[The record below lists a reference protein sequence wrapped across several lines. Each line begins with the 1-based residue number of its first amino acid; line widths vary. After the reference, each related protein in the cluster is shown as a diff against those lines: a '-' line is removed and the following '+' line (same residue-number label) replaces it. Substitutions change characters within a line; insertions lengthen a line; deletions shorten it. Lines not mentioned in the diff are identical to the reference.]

1 MNLVKAKK
9 ILYQAYNIA
18 NNGTI
23 TPSNDLSK
31 FIDDIIDNT
40 HLTFKYILFTA
51 ILAKATDDSINPL
64 CLQAKSLLN
73 GAYDARSLCHKIIV
87 PFECTILNK
96 AMGGSNEPFL
106 NKPAR
111 FPEISLANSVRRG
124 NDKDLLEK
132 LYYNLPKINNSKC
145 AFELL
150 IYLLKKLIII
160 GNERKNICFNVS
172 TSVNNEKIKLLKF
185 FEKLL
190 SKSCE
195 GETLTLVVAALYKCI
210 YYNNVYRIE
219 THPVN
224 ECGAS
229 SKEVSDLDI
238 YKDEVLF
245 LSNEIKDKE
254 YTTNDI
260 KHAVE
265 KVRKNNG
272 VSLLFIEGMNGV
284 YIDSEEDMLIN
295 EYKTKYNFLL
305 SIINI
310 KQLLPIILMNVDVVD
325 INSIL
330 KYITDLLLNQKYKQI
345 TMQHFKET
353 VSLVFNPS

>member
-1 MNLVKAKK
+1 
-9 ILYQAYNIA
+9 
-18 NNGTI
+18 
-23 TPSNDLSK
+23 
-31 FIDDIIDNT
+31 
-40 HLTFKYILFTA
+40 
-51 ILAKATDDSINPL
+51 
-64 CLQAKSLLN
+64 
-73 GAYDARSLCHKIIV
+73 
-87 PFECTILNK
+87 
-96 AMGGSNEPFL
+96 MGGSNKPFL

-111 FPEISLANSVRRG
+111 FPEISLTNSVRRG
-124 NDKDLLEK
+124 NDRDLLEK
-132 LYYNLPKINNSKC
+132 LYYNLPKINNSKY

-172 TSVNNEKIKLLKF
+172 ISVNNEKIKLLKF

-190 SKSCE
+190 SKSFE

-210 YYNNVYRIE
+210 YYNSLYRIE

-254 YTTNDI
+254 YATNDI